1 MSKKPKFLYKPS
13 EMGDWFASLGRKLI
27 AIKKS
32 GAKDWGVKDRY
43 REQGELLRNQNVT
56 VRHIRWQKVY
66 APAYRE
72 ALKQA
77 QTELNKNDQQ
87 AFKYARQR
95 GENAVLVAFAD
106 EVKTSRAV
114 RDAMQELDYGVD
126 E

>member
-13 EMGDWFASLGRKLI
+13 ELGDWFASLGRKLI
-27 AIKKS
+27 AIKNS
-32 GAKDWGVKDRY
+32 GVKDWGLKGRY
-43 REQGELLRNQNVT
+43 REQGALLRKQNVT
-56 VRHIRWQKVY
+56 VRHIKWHKVY